1 MIPFFLN
8 IYCKT
13 MISCTL
19 YGYLQLWKY
28 LLNQKWQIVLGDSVL
43 FIPNALYRKHIY
55 CRIEVGMALTG
66 FRDKPLN
73 AEGRISE
80 GIKKEARSPSHF
92 KYEKARWHLWW
103 QMWQKQL
110 KKQKSL
116 DFFLSFLLYCCLFFY
131 TVYIYYI
138 VICPIH
144 WFVMGLIRGNLML
157 RILPKF

>member
-1 MIPFFLN
+1 MG
-8 IYCKT
+8 T
-13 MISCTL
+13 
-19 YGYLQLWKY
+19 YLQLWKY

-116 DFFLSFLLYCCLFFY
+116 DFFFLFCSTAACFSIQYIVY
-131 TVYIYYI
+131 TVALYI
-138 VICPIH
+138 
-144 WFVMGLIRGNLML
+144 GLLWA
-157 RILPKF
+157 

>member
-1 MIPFFLN
+1 
-8 IYCKT
+8 

-19 YGYLQLWKY
+19 WEQLWKY
-28 LLNQKWQIVLGDSVL
+28 LFTLELNQKWQIVLGVSVL

-116 DFFLSFLLYCCLFFY
+116 DFFLSFLLYCCLLFLYLLY
-131 TVYIYYI
+131 TLVCYELNKGL
-138 VICPIH
+138 
-144 WFVMGLIRGNLML
+144 FVAKNFT
-157 RILPKF
+157 RILKIGI